1 MNNSN
6 RSNKKNN
13 LHNTL
18 SIFVRFC
25 IVGITNTVIGY
36 LIYLLVIFILKEYHT
51 KSDVF
56 IANTVSFI
64 LSVLWSFFWN
74 NRFVFKKE
82 EGERRNL
89 FKTLMKTYVS
99 YGFSGIILTNA
110 LSYLWVGVFYV
121 SKNFA
126 PLLCL
131 PVTVPVNF
139 LLNKIWAFRT
149 KKE

>member
-1 MNNSN
+1 MDI
-6 RSNKKNN
+6 NKKNKIKK
-13 LHNTL
+13 LILTFL
-18 SIFVRFC
+18 RFC
-25 IVGITNTVIGY
+25 IVGITNTGVGY
-36 LIYLLVIFILKEYHT
+36 LIYLLVIFILKGYQT
-51 KSDVF
+51 KYDVF

-82 EGERRNL
+82 EGEKRNL
-89 FKTLMKTYVS
+89 FKTLMKTYAS
-99 YGFSGIILTNA
+99 YGFSGIILTNV
-110 LSYLWVGVFYV
+110 LSYLWVGFFHVP
-121 SKNFA
+121 KTFA

-139 LLNKIWAFRT
+139 LLNKLWAFRT